1 MHEFMVRVF
10 GERIGDLL
18 TDSFDKIL
26 IPGITQTIPLTI
38 ISFTF
43 AMIIAVI
50 TALIQF
56 ANVPVLRK
64 AARVY
69 IWIMRGT
76 PVLVQLYMVYFGL
89 ASIGLKIQS
98 PFAAAILVFSLNE
111 GAYCAETIRGALE
124 SVPVG
129 QIEAG
134 YCVGLNYLQIM
145 FRIVLPQALRTA
157 FPSLSNSLIS
167 MLKDTSLAS
176 SIGVAE
182 MINATRK
189 AIGISYEVLWLYLE
203 VALIYLL
210 MSTLVTWLQR
220 ITERRLGAMM
230 GKGVVKRA

>member
-1 MHEFMVRVF
+1 MADLMIRIF
-10 GERIGDLL
+10 GEQVGTLL
-18 TDSFDKIL
+18 VDSFDKIL
-26 IPGITQTIPLTI
+26 IPGLTQTIPLTI
-38 ISFTF
+38 VSFTF
-43 AMIIAVI
+43 AMVIATF
-50 TALIQF
+50 TAMVQF

-89 ASIGLKIQS
+89 PNIGITIQS
-98 PFAAAILVFSLNE
+98 AFWASVLVFSFNE

-124 SVPVG
+124 SVPKG

-134 YCVGLNYLQIM
+134 QCVGLSYLQVM

-157 FPSLSNSLIS
+157 FPALSNSVIS

-182 MINATRK
+182 MILATRK
-189 AIGISYEVLWLYLE
+189 TAGVSYNVMWLYLE
-203 VALIYLL
+203 VALIYLM
-210 MSTLVTWLQR
+210 MSTVVTWLQR
-220 ITERRLGAMM
+220 ITERRLSAMM
-230 GKGVVKRA
+230 GQGVAGRA

>member
-10 GERIGDLL
+10 GESIGDLL

-38 ISFTF
+38 ISFSF

-64 AARVY
+64 AARIY

-89 ASIGLKIQS
+89 ASIGISIQS
-98 PFAAAILVFSLNE
+98 PFAAAVLVFSFNE

-134 YCVGLNYLQIM
+134 YCVGLSYLQIM

-220 ITERRLGAMM
+220 VWERKLNAMM
-230 GKGVVKRA
+230 GKGIEKHA

>member
-1 MHEFMVRVF
+1 MHAFMVQIF

-26 IPGITQTIPLTI
+26 IPGLTQTIPLTI
-38 ISFTF
+38 ISFSF
-43 AMIIAVI
+43 AMVIAVI
-50 TALIQF
+50 TALVQF
-56 ANVPVLRK
+56 ARVPVLRQI
-64 AARVY
+64 ARVY

-89 ASIGLKIQS
+89 VSVGISIQS
-98 PFAAAILVFSLNE
+98 PFWAAVLVFSFNE

-124 SVPVG
+124 SVPSG

-134 YCVGLNYLQIM
+134 YCVGLNYMQIM

-157 FPSLSNSLIS
+157 FPSLTNSLIS

-182 MINATRK
+182 MIFATRK
-189 AIGISYEVLWLYLE
+189 AIGTSYEVLWLYLE
-203 VALIYLL
+203 VALLYLL
-210 MSTLVTWLQR
+210 MSSLVTWLQR
-220 ITERRLGAMM
+220 ISERKLNAMV
-230 GKGVVKRA
+230 GKEAVKRA

>member
-1 MHEFMVRVF
+1 MADLMIRIF
-10 GERIGDLL
+10 GEQVGTLL
-18 TDSFDKIL
+18 VDSFDKIL
-26 IPGITQTIPLTI
+26 IPGLTQTIPLTI
-38 ISFTF
+38 VSFTF
-43 AMIIAVI
+43 AMVIATF
-50 TALIQF
+50 TAMVQF

-89 ASIGLKIQS
+89 PNIGITIQS
-98 PFAAAILVFSLNE
+98 AFWASVLVFSFNE

-124 SVPVG
+124 SVPKG

-134 YCVGLNYLQIM
+134 LCVGLSYLQVM

-157 FPSLSNSLIS
+157 FPALSNSVIS

-182 MINATRK
+182 MIFATRK
-189 AIGISYEVLWLYLE
+189 TAGVSYNVMWLYLE
-203 VALIYLL
+203 VALIYLI
-210 MSTLVTWLQR
+210 MSTVVTWLQR
-220 ITERRLGAMM
+220 ITERKLSAMM
-230 GKGVVKRA
+230 GQGVTGRA

>member
-1 MHEFMVRVF
+1 MADLMIRIF
-10 GERIGDLL
+10 GEQVGTLL
-18 TDSFDKIL
+18 VDSFDKIL
-26 IPGITQTIPLTI
+26 IPGLTQTIPLTI
-38 ISFTF
+38 VSFTF
-43 AMIIAVI
+43 AMVIATF
-50 TALIQF
+50 TAMVQF

-89 ASIGLKIQS
+89 PNIGITIQS
-98 PFAAAILVFSLNE
+98 AFWASVLVFSFNE

-124 SVPVG
+124 SVPKG

-134 YCVGLNYLQIM
+134 QCVGLSYLQVM

-157 FPSLSNSLIS
+157 FPALSNSVIS

-182 MINATRK
+182 MILATRK
-189 AIGISYEVLWLYLE
+189 TAGVSYNVMWLYLE
-203 VALIYLL
+203 VALIYLM
-210 MSTLVTWLQR
+210 MSTVVTWLQR
-220 ITERRLGAMM
+220 ITERKLSAMM
-230 GKGVVKRA
+230 GQGVAGRA